1 MVRWLF
7 ASSLLMVCC
16 TSGAVAQTGNAS
28 VTFIQFQ
35 EQVAANHP
43 VARQARLVG
52 AQGRSAVTEAWGA
65 FEPKLSLSL
74 AQKTFRGQ
82 SYYSYLDAA
91 IKIPTPIGTD
101 LKLGFE
107 RAAGDRLS
115 PDRYTPANGLLT
127 LGLSVPLGQGLLTDE
142 RRTALAQARASRD
155 IADAEQQSMTNK
167 LLLDAAKTFGNWYVA
182 RRRAEIADDGVRLA
196 TFRFD
201 AVVQRLRN
209 GDSPA
214 IDTLEASLEV
224 QRRLVTRAEAENDLR
239 TATLIV
245 SGYLWDERGRAVDLA
260 ADARPVL
267 DGLADTATD
276 TSRLA
281 SWLNA
286 VSARHPDLRKA
297 QGKLRAAEADRR
309 LALQRLVPY
318 AEASLSSIAARDRL
332 GALTSQE
339 QWSDNFKAAVD
350 AQSPVLFLKERG
362 KSAQSQQ
369 KVEFAR
375 WDRDATE
382 RELAYELRIA
392 LNDLVLLEKL
402 LTVQRAMIRGV
413 ALLRDA
419 EQTRY
424 ENGESTLLLVNLRE
438 RTVLDETTKLAALEG
453 KIATARAAL
462 AVAAGDPALI
472 NR

>member
-1 MVRWLF
+1 MSF
-7 ASSLLMVCC
+7 
-16 TSGAVAQTGNAS
+16 G
-28 VTFIQFQ
+28 QFQ
-35 EQVAANHP
+35 GQVAANHP

-52 AQGRSAVTEAWGA
+52 AQGRGAVTEAWGA

-74 AQKTFRGQ
+74 AQKTFKGQ

-101 LKLGFE
+101 VKVGFE
-107 RAAGDRLS
+107 RATGDRLS
-115 PDRYTPANGLLT
+115 ADRYTPNKGLLT
-127 LGLSVPLGQGLLTDE
+127 FGLSVPIGQRLITDE

-155 IADAEQQSMTNK
+155 LADAEQQSMTNK

-182 RRRAEIADDGVRLA
+182 SRRAQIAEDGVRLA

-239 TATLIV
+239 TATLIA
-245 SGYLWDERGRAVDLA
+245 SGYLWDERGRAVELA
-260 ADARPVL
+260 VEARPLL
-267 DGLADTATD
+267 DGLDRTPADTT
-276 TSRLA
+276 RLA
-281 SWLNA
+281 SWLDA

-297 QGKLRAAEADRR
+297 QSKLRAAEADRL
-309 LALQRLVPY
+309 LALQRLIPF
-318 AEASLSSIAARDRL
+318 AEASFSAIAARDHVD
-332 GALTSQE
+332 ALTSSE

-362 KSAQSQQ
+362 KSTQSQL

-392 LNDLVLLEKL
+392 LNDVVLLDKL
-402 LTVQRAMIRGV
+402 LTVQRATIRGV

-438 RTVLDETTKLAALEG
+438 RALLDETAKLAALEG
-453 KIATARAAL
+453 KIATARASL
-462 AVAAGDPALI
+462 GVAVGDPALI

>member
-1 MVRWLF
+1 MF

-16 TSGAVAQTGNAS
+16 ASGAVAQTGNAS

-74 AQKTFRGQ
+74 AQKTFKGQ

-91 IKIPTPIGTD
+91 IKIPTPIGSD

-107 RAAGDRLS
+107 RATGERLS
-115 PDRYTPANGLLT
+115 PDRYTPTNGLLT
-127 LGLSVPLGQGLLTDE
+127 LGLSVPIGQGLLTDE
-142 RRTALAQARASRD
+142 RRTALTQARASRD

-201 AVVQRLRN
+201 AVVHRLRN

-224 QRRLVTRAEAENDLR
+224 QRRVVTRAEAANDLR

-245 SGYLWDERGRAVDLA
+245 SGYLWDERGRAVELA

-267 DGLADTATD
+267 DGLADTPTD
-276 TSRLA
+276 TTRLA
-281 SWLNA
+281 SWLSA
-286 VSARHPDLRKA
+286 VSARHPDVRKA
-297 QGKLRAAEADRR
+297 QSKLRAAEADRR

-392 LNDLVLLEKL
+392 LNDLVLLEKV
-402 LTVQRAMIRGV
+402 LTVQRAMILGV
-413 ALLRDA
+413 AMLRDA

-453 KIATARAAL
+453 KVAMARAAL
-462 AVAAGDPALI
+462 AVAAGDPALV